1 MAKIGIVGTGTWG
14 TALGIHL
21 SENGHEVE
29 LWSKFP
35 EEIES
40 LSRTHTHIN
49 LPGAVIPDAVAF
61 TTDLQKVCMDKDI
74 IVMAVPS
81 IFTRQTSRQM
91 RDYIRMNQIIV
102 CVAKGI
108 EEDTLKTQTDII
120 EEELPMAEATVL
132 SGPSHAEE
140 VSRGIPTAVVVGA
153 RNKKTAE
160 YIQTVFMSTRF
171 RVYISPDILG
181 IEVGGALKNVIALS
195 AGMVDGLGYG
205 DNTLAALITR
215 GITEMGR
222 LGTAMGCDLITFY
235 GLTGLGDLIVTC
247 QSKHSRNRRAGVL
260 IGKGYNYEQAMKEV
274 KMVVEGVYSAKAG
287 KQLAD
292 KYNVEMPIIEEVN
305 QILFDNK
312 APKDAVVD
320 LLCRD
325 KTIEHPMLSWD
336 K

>member
-40 LSRTHTHIN
+40 LSKTHTHIN

-325 KTIEHPMLSWD
+325 KTIEHPMLSWG

>member
-21 SENGHEVE
+21 SNNGHEVE

-35 EEIES
+35 DEIES
-40 LSRTHTHIN
+40 LSKNHTHIN
-49 LPGAVIPDAVAF
+49 LPEAVIPDGVAF
-61 TTDLQKVCMDKDI
+61 TTDLKKVCMDKDI

-81 IFTRQTSRQM
+81 IFTRQTACQM
-91 RDYIRMNQIIV
+91 KPYIRVNQIVV

-160 YIQTVFMSTRF
+160 YIQNVFMSTRF

-205 DNTLAALITR
+205 DNSLAALITR

-260 IGKGYNYEQAMKEV
+260 IGKGYNYEQAMEEV

-287 KQLAD
+287 KQLAM
-292 KYNVEMPIIEEVN
+292 KYNVEMPIVEEVN
-305 QILFDNK
+305 QILFNNK
-312 APKDAVVD
+312 APKDAVND

-325 KTIEHPMLSWD
+325 KTVEHPMLSWD

>member
-40 LSRTHTHIN
+40 LSRTHIHIN

>member
-40 LSRTHTHIN
+40 LSKTHTHIN